1 MTKSR
6 LLTESALTWLLI
18 LAAVIVTDVAVSVLR
33 GRVDADRSPR
43 IHKWITNLKVQY
55 RYNIYIRLLQ
65 VAYFDLVFIAG
76 MILFDTDEEVL
87 TLKSIVALLIL
98 SFTVFLPWLVL
109 FYLFSKF
116 EKLQTKEGKAKLN
129 SLLLKVDKASRW
141 RIFLPCFFFFRRF
154 VTAVVLVMGATGTA
168 PAYVQYAIIVFLS
181 AIMLY
186 YIGKEEPYVLRRLN
200 TYVFS
205 MELVYF
211 VLAICI
217 FTFTDATGN
226 VDIKIVFAHICLV
239 LLCLFILSNFLMSVY
254 FAIRG
259 RDYLRMKDKA
269 RKQFRKDEIVRRQNE
284 ADHRRNKRIRKKED
298 EVKQKEQERLD
309 QLMKK
314 REELRKLG
322 IPEEEILAKLPEE
335 PLPTTGFKFGGV
347 MGKRLIDYG
356 IMSSTSGSEEEIEL
370 TSKVKP
376 KSKPLSERPQTS
388 NIDEVRRQS

>member
-1 MTKSR
+1 M
-6 LLTESALTWLLI
+6 TESALTWLLI